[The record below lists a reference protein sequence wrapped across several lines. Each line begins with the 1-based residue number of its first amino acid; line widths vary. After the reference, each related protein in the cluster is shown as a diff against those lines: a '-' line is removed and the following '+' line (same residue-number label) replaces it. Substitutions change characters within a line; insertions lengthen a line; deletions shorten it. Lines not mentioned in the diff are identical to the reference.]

1 MGSSD
6 ILGFFFA
13 NNTFLLVFFTS
24 VAYLGDGFTS
34 ALNWALVSDCVEYG
48 EWQTGIRSEGMVY
61 SFFTY
66 FRKLS
71 QAIAGFLPG
80 IVLAW
85 VGYVPG
91 KTQTATAL
99 LGIRGLMFI
108 YSAVLSLATIVLMYW
123 AYSLTEKKYS
133 GIVKDL
139 LERRGS
145 ERIEPT
151 TDESN

>member
-1 MGSSD
+1 MGCAIWAIAD

-24 VAYLGDGFTS
+24 IAYLGDGFTS

-48 EWQTGIRSEGMVY
+48 EWQSGIRTEGMVY

-85 VGYVPG
+85 V
-91 KTQTATAL
+91 ATCQVQHRPQPRSW
-99 LGIRGLMFI
+99 GFG
-108 YSAVLSLATIVLMYW
+108 
-123 AYSLTEKKYS
+123 
-133 GIVKDL
+133 G
-139 LERRGS
+139 
-145 ERIEPT
+145 
-151 TDESN
+151 